1 MGLIIGILTFILV
14 LNSLVLMLLILIQL
28 PKKEAGLGIA
38 FGSSATDALFG
49 AGSGTV
55 LSKVTKYSAG
65 IFLSLTL
72 LLAILQNHQVKA
84 SGRNLDRALD
94 RKAATAAPAVPTPP
108 PAAPTDKALPLLE
121 PGPLTSAPPPMLR
134 TVITNLPL
142 VAPAVPATNTPP
154 STNK

>member
-14 LNSLVLMLLILIQL
+14 LNSLILMLLILIQL

-72 LLAILQNHQVKA
+72 VLAILQNHQA
-84 SGRNLDRALD
+84 RAGGRGLDRALD
-94 RKAATAAPAVPTPP
+94 RKAASATPAVPAPAP
-108 PAAPTDKALPLLE
+108 PAPTNRALPLLE
-121 PGPLTSAPPPMLR
+121 PGPLTSALPPALK
-134 TVITNLPL
+134 TVATNLPPP
-142 VAPAVPATNTPP
+142 APAQPLTNAPP
-154 STNK
+154 PTNK